1 VARTI
6 NKSRAH
12 ELLEDLYGRLNRSDY
27 IHPDPLETA
36 LQFRN
41 QHDREV
47 AALLAALFALGRVD
61 LILDYLK
68 RLFIILDEPYAML
81 RSSRPQDLRDMISRR
96 VYRFFSYDRLIDLL
110 SAIASVLRRYGSLEA
125 AASVP
130 AGVYRPAAVD
140 RDRLNG
146 SFAALYALENLGSQ
160 LRAAMPDGNARL
172 PGIVFPR
179 MRTEAFHRG
188 GAAKR
193 PLLFLRWMVRRDAV
207 DPGGWE
213 LIRPAQL
220 LYPLDTHMMD
230 LSGAMGIRSRRGA
243 NMASA
248 MEISNWFREIEPEDP
263 VKYDFS
269 LTRLGIHPD
278 LSKES
283 FLNSF
288 NR

>member
-1 VARTI
+1 
-6 NKSRAH
+6 
-12 ELLEDLYGRLNRSDY
+12 
-27 IHPDPLETA
+27 
-36 LQFRN
+36 
-41 QHDREV
+41 
-47 AALLAALFALGRVD
+47 
-61 LILDYLK
+61 
-68 RLFIILDEPYAML
+68 
-81 RSSRPQDLRDMISRR
+81 
-96 VYRFFSYDRLIDLL
+96 
-110 SAIASVLRRYGSLEA
+110 
-125 AASVP
+125 
-130 AGVYRPAAVD
+130 
-140 RDRLNG
+140 
-146 SFAALYALENLGSQ
+146 
-160 LRAAMPDGNARL
+160 
-172 PGIVFPR
+172 
-179 MRTEAFHRG
+179 
-188 GAAKR
+188 
-193 PLLFLRWMVRRDAV
+193 MVRRDAV